1 MISMKHLHLNKYT
14 LLIMNS
20 TKLAGISLH
29 KKILLLLILLI
40 GLIFVIVFAIP
51 YLLMDA
57 SAIDRFQGRE
67 FWILTH
73 VSMGIVA
80 LLVGPIQFWLG
91 WKNKF
96 LTHKKLGLVYLFAI
110 VISSLSS
117 FYLAIT
123 TDVSWIFGMGLGG
136 LGVAWVLTTGFA
148 FLAIRKRKIVL
159 HREWMTRSYIVT
171 MGFVFFRLFV
181 GVTSAFEI
189 GTIFERLEAASW
201 VCWAFPLLIGEVIIQ
216 KKKLL
221 G

>member
-1 MISMKHLHLNKYT
+1 MD
-14 LLIMNS
+14 S
-20 TKLAGISLH
+20 TKLTNISPGR
-29 KKILLLLILLI
+29 KTLLLLAIVAALIFIVVFALPYILL
-40 GLIFVIVFAIP
+40 
-51 YLLMDA
+51 DA
-57 SAIDRFQGRE
+57 SKLGRFEGRE

-80 LLVGPIQFWLG
+80 LLVGPVQFWLG

-96 LTHKKLGLVYLFAI
+96 LTHKKLGLVYLIAI
-110 VISSLSS
+110 LFSSLSS

-181 GVTSAFEI
+181 GVSSALEV
-189 GTIFERLEAASW
+189 GTLFERLEAASW
-201 VCWAFPLLIGEVIIQ
+201 FCWAYPLLIGEIFIQ
-216 KKKLL
+216 RKKLF